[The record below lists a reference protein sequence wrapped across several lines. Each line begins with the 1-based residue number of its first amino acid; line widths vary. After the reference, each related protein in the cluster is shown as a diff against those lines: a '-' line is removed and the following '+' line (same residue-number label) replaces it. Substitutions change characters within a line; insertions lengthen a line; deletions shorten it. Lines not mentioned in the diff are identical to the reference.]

1 MTKVTDYHHMVDNR
15 PESSE
20 STKYWNGQE
29 KKFIFQSDEGKSFNQ
44 EQAIDLLVSLVA
56 TDANSEKKWRGFYN
70 SLSSPELQESV
81 MTTGKL
87 ERIERNKKTCSKAG
101 SLGDLEQVFPC
112 FHCSEDLNS
121 SRWVFLPMNRYLA
134 T

>member
-70 SLSSPELQESV
+70 SLSSTELQDEWDYYW
-81 MTTGKL
+81 
-87 ERIERNKKTCSKAG
+87 KT
-101 SLGDLEQVFPC
+101 
-112 FHCSEDLNS
+112 
-121 SRWVFLPMNRYLA
+121 
-134 T
+134 